1 MLWKQWQLLFSW
13 APKSLRMLTAAMKLK
28 DSCSLEEKLWHT
40 YVCSVAQS
48 CLTLWD
54 PMDCSPQAPL
64 SMEFSRQEYWS
75 GLPFIS
81 PKKNLDSVLKSRD
94 IVLLKVAKGPYSQ
107 SYGFSSSHVRMEE
120 LDHKEGWAPK
130 NWCLLTVVL
139 EKTLEHPLD
148 CKEIKPVNPK
158 YSLEGRIVTQIIFLY
173 IIYLSKQVHNYCLV

>member
-54 PMDCSPQAPL
+54 PMDCSPQASL

-107 SYGFSSSHVRMEE
+107 SYGFSGSHVWMWE
-120 LDHKEGWAPK
+120 LDHKEGWVPK
-130 NWCLLTVVL
+130 TDAFKLWAGEDSWESFGKQWDETSLSWKKSTLNIHWKDQCWNWSYNTLT
-139 EKTLEHPLD
+139 T
-148 CKEIKPVNPK
+148 
-158 YSLEGRIVTQIIFLY
+158 
-173 IIYLSKQVHNYCLV
+173 